1 MKDKKSSYQVKMDA
15 QELIYD
21 SPKYYMDSYEVRR
34 VFTTKNRSKFYKWIW
49 NFIAWLNYKF
59 PDGPIA
65 NMMYLSYRMGVYDE
79 GWEHDM
85 VDSLDST
92 NWE

>member
-1 MKDKKSSYQVKMDA
+1 MKDKKSSYQVKMEA
-15 QELIYD
+15 SELIND
-21 SPKYYMDSYEVRR
+21 NPRYYMDSYQIRR
-34 VFTTKNRSKFYKWIW
+34 VFTVKDRSKIYKWIW

-65 NMMYLSYRMGVYDE
+65 NMMFVSYLMGVYDE
-79 GWEHDM
+79 GWERDIIASG
-85 VDSLDST
+85 DPN